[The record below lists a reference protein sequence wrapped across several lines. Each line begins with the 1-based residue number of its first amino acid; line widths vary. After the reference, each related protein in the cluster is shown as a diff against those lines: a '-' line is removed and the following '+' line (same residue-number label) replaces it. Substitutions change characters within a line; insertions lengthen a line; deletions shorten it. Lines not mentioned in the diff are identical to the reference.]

1 MLIILKDK
9 ILNIRIL
16 EKNCKSAL
24 QKVCQNTL
32 LEKINFEQYCTMELK
47 HHCKLSG
54 TLTHARARQ

>member
-1 MLIILKDK
+1 MIIQKDK

-32 LEKINFEQYCTMELK
+32 LEKTNFEQYCYRKLK
-47 HHCKLSG
+47 HRCTITG
-54 TLTHARARQ
+54 TLAHARDNR